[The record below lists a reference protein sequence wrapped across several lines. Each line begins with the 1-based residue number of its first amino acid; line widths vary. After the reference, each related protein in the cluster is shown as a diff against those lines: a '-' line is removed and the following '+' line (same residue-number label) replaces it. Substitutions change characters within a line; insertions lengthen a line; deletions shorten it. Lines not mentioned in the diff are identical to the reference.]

1 MNYTEFEKKLNNA
14 FLSKIGFELN
24 ESECKQ
30 FFDFMNL
37 LIEKNKVMNLTSIT
51 EPDEIILR
59 HFVDSCMPL
68 KFYDKICGKEGSGD
82 DDSGGSKSDGNIN
95 GCDGCDGSN
104 GGSGFG
110 TRLAKTRRPS
120 FFENMILVDIGT
132 GAGFPGLPLAIVCS
146 SAKFTLT
153 DSLGKRINFLQE
165 VIDKINIS
173 NVVLVKSRA
182 EDFCNDKNFRES
194 FDFVFSRGVA
204 KLSVLS
210 EYCLPAIKVQGKM
223 ISYKMNEIE
232 TELNEAQNAIKTL
245 GGKFHVKHT
254 YDIIPDDPSR
264 CLLVIDKL
272 SKTPRS
278 YPRKAGTPAKSPL

>member
-1 MNYTEFEKKLNNA
+1 MDFLEFKKKLNNA
-14 FLSKIGFELN
+14 FLSKIDFELS

-68 KFYDKICGKEGSGD
+68 KFYDKICGKGSSGGGG
-82 DDSGGSKSDGNIN
+82 SGGSKSNGNN
-95 GCDGCDGSN
+95 NGCDGSN
-104 GGSGFG
+104 GDSGFE
-110 TRLAKTRRPS
+110 TRLTKTRHS
-120 FFENMILVDIGT
+120 NFFKNANLVDIGT

-165 VIDKINIS
+165 VIDMINIS
-173 NVVLVKSRA
+173 NVVLIKSRA
-182 EDFCNDKNFRES
+182 EDFCNDKNFREG

-210 EYCLPAIKVQGKM
+210 EYCLPAIKVHGKM

-232 TELNEAQNAIKTL
+232 TELGEGKNAIKTL
-245 GGKFHVKHT
+245 GGMFHEKHT
-254 YDIIPDDPSR
+254 YDLIENDPSR
-264 CLLVIDKL
+264 CLVVIDKIL
-272 SKTPRS
+272 KTPKA

>member
-14 FLSKIGFELN
+14 FLSKIGFELS

-68 KFYDKICGKEGSGD
+68 KFYDKICGKRGSGD
-82 DDSGGSKSDGNIN
+82 GGSGGSKSDGNN
-95 GCDGCDGSN
+95 NGCDGSN
-104 GGSGFG
+104 GGNGFE
-110 TRLAKTRRPS
+110 TRLTITRHS
-120 FFENMILVDIGT
+120 NFFENANLVDIGT

-165 VIDKINIS
+165 VMDTINIS

-232 TELNEAQNAIKTL
+232 AELNEAQNAIKSL

>member
-14 FLSKIGFELN
+14 FLSKIGFELS

-68 KFYDKICGKEGSGD
+68 KFYDKICGKGGSGD
-82 DDSGGSKSDGNIN
+82 GGSGGSKSNGNN
-95 GCDGCDGSN
+95 NDCDGSN
-104 GGSGFG
+104 GDSGFE
-110 TRLAKTRRPS
+110 TRLIKTRHS
-120 FFENMILVDIGT
+120 NFFENANLVDIGT

-165 VIDKINIS
+165 VIDMINIS

-210 EYCLPAIKVQGKM
+210 EYCLPALKIGGKM

-232 TELNEAQNAIKTL
+232 TELGEGRNAIKTL
-245 GGKFHVKHT
+245 GGMFHEKHT
-254 YDIIPDDPSR
+254 YDLIENDPSR
-264 CLLVIDKL
+264 CLVVIDKI
-272 SKTPRS
+272 SKAPKA